1 MKDYRQIENWNDE
14 LSWIWQEGRSV
25 ALAVYDSNAVLF
37 DCNDAMMY
45 YLKIDSNTDSTEN
58 TLVNPTI
65 DQLLAS
71 KSSPLVFEGLL
82 TIGNQKDLSYVLQS
96 RVYRRGDFL
105 LLIAQADVPR
115 LFDDNQKMSQ
125 LNREVNRLQRQL
137 IKEKTLLQQTLHELK
152 ETQMMLI
159 QSEKMNA
166 LGKLV
171 AGLTHELNNP
181 MSFVHNNL
189 NMLQRYIDELTEAL
203 QPVFDKSRQHVDAD
217 KLINSLIE
225 QDLPELLNDVRAI
238 STESLLGID
247 RMKGVID
254 DLQRFSR
261 LNEADQKRVDLI
273 SNLRST
279 LSIVSAQMGQK
290 HIQLHTDMPEQLMLE
305 CYPGLLNQAVL
316 NVLLNA
322 IDAVD
327 IEGEISIKITPS
339 TERVCIDISDNG
351 CGIPVEI
358 QNRVFEPFFTTKDV
372 GSGTG
377 LGLSICYKIIHELHK
392 GSIELVSA
400 PGEGSSFKLFLPLKS
415 EQNEK

>member
-25 ALAVYDSNAVLF
+25 ALAVYDSNAVLI

-45 YLKIDSNTDSTEN
+45 YLKIESNTDSTEN

-189 NMLQRYIDELTEAL
+189 NMLQRYTDELTEAL

-261 LNEADQKRVDLI
+261 LNEADQKRVDFI

>member
-1 MKDYRQIENWNDE
+1 MKDYRQIESWNDE

-25 ALAVYDSNAVLF
+25 ALAIYDDRGALVEYNK
-37 DCNDAMMY
+37 AMSY
-45 YLKIDSNTDSTEN
+45 YLKIESNTDSTEN
-58 TLVNPTI
+58 KLVNPTI

-82 TIGNQKDLSYVLQS
+82 TIGNQKDISYVLQS

-115 LFDDNQKMSQ
+115 LFDDNQKMSR

-137 IKEKTLLQQTLHELK
+137 IKEKTLLQQTLQELK

-181 MSFVHNNL
+181 LSFVHNNL
-189 NMLQRYIDELTEAL
+189 NMLQRYTDELTEAL

-217 KLINSLIE
+217 QLINSFIE

-247 RMKGVID
+247 RMKGIID

-261 LNEADQKRVDLI
+261 LNEADQKTVDLI
-273 SNLRST
+273 TNLHST

-290 HIQLHTDMPEQLMLE
+290 QIQLRTDMPEQLMME
-305 CYPGLLNQAVL
+305 CYPGLLNQAIL
-316 NVLLNA
+316 NILLNA
-322 IDAVD
+322 IDAVAQS
-327 IEGEISIKITPS
+327 GEISVSITNH
-339 TERVCIDISDNG
+339 TDRVCIDISDNG

-400 PGEGSSFKLFLPLKS
+400 PGEGSSFKLFLPLKFD
-415 EQNEK
+415 QNEK